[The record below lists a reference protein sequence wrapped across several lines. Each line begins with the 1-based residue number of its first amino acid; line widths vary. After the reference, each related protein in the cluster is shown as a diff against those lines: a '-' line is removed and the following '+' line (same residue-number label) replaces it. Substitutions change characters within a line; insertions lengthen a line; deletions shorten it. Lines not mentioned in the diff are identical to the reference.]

1 MPGKFREI
9 ARTSQY
15 HPGLVSLFINPF
27 HIARK
32 GLFENILGLSGSI
45 TGKTLDV
52 GCGQKPYEKLFGS
65 TQYIGLEI
73 DTDENRRS
81 KNADFFYDGIS
92 FPFQDSEFDS
102 VVTNQVF
109 EHVFHP
115 DRFLRE
121 INRVL
126 KVGGILL
133 MTVPF
138 VWDEHEQPFDFA
150 RYSSFGLEAMLKNH
164 GFEILENRKSVADIR
179 VIFQLINAYIYKK
192 TVTGNRYVDAIL
204 TAILMSPFN
213 IVGEILSKILPGNED
228 LYLDNILLAKKPG
241 SPMGDLHGA

>member
-1 MPGKFREI
+1 
-9 ARTSQY
+9 
-15 HPGLVSLFINPF
+15 
-27 HIARK
+27 
-32 GLFENILGLSGSI
+32 
-45 TGKTLDV
+45 
-52 GCGQKPYEKLFGS
+52 
-65 TQYIGLEI
+65 
-73 DTDENRRS
+73 
-81 KNADFFYDGIS
+81 
-92 FPFQDSEFDS
+92 
-102 VVTNQVF
+102 VTNQVL

-115 DRFLRE
+115 DRFLGE

-126 KVGGILL
+126 KAGGLLL

-164 GFEILENRKSVADIR
+164 GFEVLENRKSVADIR

-228 LYLDNILLAKKPG
+228 LYLDNILLAKKPR